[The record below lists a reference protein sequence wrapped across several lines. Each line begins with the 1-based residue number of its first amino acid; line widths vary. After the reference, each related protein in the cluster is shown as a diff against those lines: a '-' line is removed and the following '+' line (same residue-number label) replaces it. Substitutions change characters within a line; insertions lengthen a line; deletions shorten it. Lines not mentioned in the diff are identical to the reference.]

1 MGDATYF
8 RYWGKARPDES
19 GPPLHL
25 LPFHGLDVAAAG
37 VALLEQRANLWSDL
51 ASFLGLDREDLLA
64 WLAFL
69 LSIHD
74 LGKFGAGF
82 QWLRPDLVET
92 LGTGTREAPYDP
104 RHDTLGFVV
113 GLGSATAPGV
123 LLSEVSGEWPD
134 RSPADLREIVEPWLA
149 AVTGHHGRPPRAVS
163 SAVLRYRH
171 FPPPVLAD
179 AAAFVRDTLS
189 LHLPAGVPE
198 RAMNPDC
205 LLAVKRASWLVAGL
219 AVAADWIGSNVAWFP
234 YESSAIPLSDY
245 WTARALPQARKAVQ
259 DSGLSLAPPSPSTG
273 LRTLFP
279 FATELTPLQDLV
291 ERIPL
296 ENGPQLFLIEEVTG
310 GGKTEAAIAL
320 CHRLL
325 ANGSA
330 DGFYFG
336 LPTMATANAMHD
348 RLSRVYES
356 LFAEGS
362 SPSWI
367 LAHSAASMRLPL
379 EDRNRQEATA
389 PGDAPTASR
398 QCSRWLSDSRKKALL
413 AHAGV
418 GTIDQALLGVLPAR
432 HQSMRLF
439 GLSRKVLIVD
449 EVHACDAYMHRL
461 LSALL
466 SFHASLGGSAVLL
479 SATLPQKMRH
489 ELIEAFA
496 DGLGV
501 ESPKPAREE
510 YPLVTHLT
518 LEGLDEHPV
527 PARPASRRRI
537 SVRPLLDDDAVRS
550 HLASA
555 LDEGGCACW
564 VRNSV
569 DDAIEAY
576 REWVARLGPERV
588 ALFHARFVLCDRLQ
602 RERDVLNR
610 FGPDSDVDMRTG
622 QLLIATQVVE
632 QSLDLDFDAMVID
645 LAPIDLVIQ
654 RAGRL
659 MRHPRT
665 ARGSRTDGTDGRGDP
680 VLGVAMPEPI
690 DDADSTWY
698 SRRFPRGAHVY
709 EHHGHLWLTASW
721 LFRHRGF
728 AVPDD
733 AREMIES
740 VFSPEMQARV
750 PAGLTRRSD
759 AADGRARAA
768 IALARLN
775 ALSRDSGYAAT
786 GTPWQDDASAPTR
799 LGDPTS
805 TLRFARY
812 DEGRLLP
819 LSNDSSRH
827 AWQLS
832 QVSVRRSRVAG
843 EHLTISDQEAKALKS
858 TMPDEG
864 EDSVLVVLHRSGG
877 AWTGAAL
884 DPAGG
889 LVRLR
894 YDSLVGLQYG
904 GGDADEPH

>member
-1 MGDATYF
+1 MSMASYF
-8 RYWGKARPDES
+8 RYWGKARQEGE

-25 LPFHGLDVAAAG
+25 LPLHGLDVAAAG

-51 ASFLGLDREDLLA
+51 ASFLEMGREDLLS

-82 QWLRPDLVET
+82 QWLRPDLVEK
-92 LGTGTREAPYDP
+92 LGTGTREVPYDE

-113 GLGSATAPGV
+113 GLGSTSAPGI
-123 LLSEVSGEWPD
+123 LLCEVGAEWPD
-134 RSPADLREIVEPWLA
+134 RSAADLREVVEPWLS

-171 FPPPVLAD
+171 FPLPVLAD
-179 AAAFVRDTLS
+179 AAAFVREAMA
-189 LHLPAGVPE
+189 LHLPAGAPAPAIE
-198 RAMNPDC
+198 PDR
-205 LLAVKRASWLVAGL
+205 LLAVRRASWLVAGL

-234 YESSAIPLSDY
+234 YESSAIPLNDY
-245 WTARALPQARKAVQ
+245 WTTRALPQARRAVRE
-259 DSGLSLAPPSPSTG
+259 SGLRLALPAPNTG
-273 LRTLFP
+273 LHTLFP
-279 FATELTPLQDLV
+279 FATTLTPLQDLIEHV
-291 ERIPL
+291 SLER
-296 ENGPQLFLIEEVTG
+296 GPQLFLIEEVTG

-336 LPTMATANAMHD
+336 LPTMATANAMYD
-348 RLSRVYES
+348 RLSPVYQS
-356 LFAEGS
+356 LFAKDA
-362 SPSWI
+362 SPSWV
-367 LAHSAASMRLPL
+367 LAHSAASMRIPL
-379 EDRNRQEATA
+379 EDRNVHEAAA
-389 PGDAPTASR
+389 PGDSLTASR

-479 SATLPQKMRH
+479 SATLPQKMRRD
-489 ELIEAFA
+489 LVEAFA

-501 ESPKPAREE
+501 EPPKPARED
-510 YPLVTHLT
+510 YPLVTHLSF
-518 LEGLDEHPV
+518 EGLAEHPV
-527 PARPASRRRI
+527 PARPASRRRV
-537 SVRPLLDDDAVRS
+537 SVRPLLNDDAVRL
-550 HLASA
+550 HLSSA
-555 LDEGGCACW
+555 LAEGRCACW
-564 VRNSV
+564 IRNSV

-588 ALFHARFVLCDRLQ
+588 TLFHARFALCDRLR
-602 RERDVLNR
+602 REREVLHR
-610 FGPDSDVDMRTG
+610 FGPDSDVILRTG

-632 QSLDLDFDAMVID
+632 QSLDLDFDTMVTD

-659 MRHPRT
+659 MRHSRT
-665 ARGSRTDGTDGRGDP
+665 ARGSRTDGADGRGDP
-680 VLGVAMPEPI
+680 VLGIAMPEPI
-690 DDADSTWY
+690 ENAEASWY
-698 SRRFPRGAHVY
+698 ASRFPRGAHVY

-721 LFRHRGF
+721 LSRRRGF

-733 AREMIES
+733 SREMIEG
-740 VFSPEMQARV
+740 VFSPDMQARV

-759 AADGRARAA
+759 AADGRAHAA
-768 IALARLN
+768 TALARLN
-775 ALSRDSGYAAT
+775 ALPRDSGYASA

-805 TLRFARY
+805 TVRFARY
-812 DEGRLLP
+812 DEGRLVP
-819 LSNDSSRH
+819 LSADSSRH

-832 QVSVRRSRVAG
+832 QVTVRRTRVAS
-843 EHLTISDQEAKALKS
+843 ERLTIPDQEAKSVKS

-864 EDSVLVVLHRSGG
+864 EDSVLVVLRRSGG
-877 AWTGAAL
+877 AWAGAAL
-884 DPAGG
+884 DPAGE

-904 GGDADEPH
+904 GEDADEPH